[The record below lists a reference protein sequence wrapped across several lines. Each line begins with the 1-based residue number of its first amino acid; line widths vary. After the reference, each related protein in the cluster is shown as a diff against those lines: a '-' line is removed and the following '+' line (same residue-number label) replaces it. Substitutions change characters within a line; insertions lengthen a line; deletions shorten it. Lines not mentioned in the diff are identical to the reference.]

1 MVKAA
6 RLTLICHALT
16 SAQKVGYFP
25 SPDERILPVAEWPS
39 LPACNGFLSA
49 PECRA
54 QETCAGLGAGSVVE
68 PALADCDMGAWQG
81 VTLKALQAEQ
91 PEALA
96 QWLQDPHCAP
106 PGGESVAHLC
116 QRVAAWLEAFDTPGA
131 WVAVTHPLV
140 MRAAMVH
147 VLGCP
152 LAAFALIDV
161 PALSR
166 VHLSRAGKWRLRLG

>member
-1 MVKAA
+1 MKAT

-16 SAQKVGYFP
+16 PAQKVGRFP
-25 SPDERILPVAEWPS
+25 STDERILPVAEWPP
-39 LPACNGFLSA
+39 LPAFIGVLSA
-49 PECRA
+49 PEYRA
-54 QETCAGLGAGSVVE
+54 QETCAGLGASPVVE

-81 VTLKALQAEQ
+81 MVLKALQAEQ

-106 PGGESVAHLC
+106 HGGESIAQLC
-116 QRVAAWLEAFDTPGA
+116 QRVAVWLETFDTPGE
-131 WVAVTHPLV
+131 WLAVTHPLV

-166 VHLSRAGKWRLRLG
+166 VHLSRAGKWRLRLV

>member
-1 MVKAA
+1 MKAT

-16 SAQKVGYFP
+16 LAQKVGRFP
-25 SPDERILPVAEWPS
+25 SADEHILPMAEWPAP
-39 LPACNGFLSA
+39 LAANTGVLAA
-49 PECRA
+49 PERRA
-54 QETCAGLGAGSVVE
+54 HETCAGLSASAVVE
-68 PALADCDMGAWQG
+68 PALADCDLGAWQG
-81 VTLKALQAEQ
+81 LALKQLQAEQ
-91 PEALA
+91 PQALA

-106 PGGESVAHLC
+106 HGGESIAQLC
-116 QRVAAWLEAFDTPGA
+116 QRVAAWLEAFDTPGD
-131 WVAVTHPLV
+131 WLAVTHPLV

-166 VHLSRAGKWRLRLG
+166 VHLSRAGKWRLRLV

>member
-1 MVKAA
+1 MKAA

-16 SAQKVGYFP
+16 SAQKVGCFP
-25 SPDERILPVAEWPS
+25 SPDEHILPVAQWPS
-39 LPACNGFLSA
+39 LPACTGFLSA
-49 PECRA
+49 PERRA
-54 QETCAGLGAGSVVE
+54 QETCAGLGRARWSSPPWRTATWG
-68 PALADCDMGAWQG
+68 PGKAWRSRHCR
-81 VTLKALQAEQ
+81 
-91 PEALA
+91 PSSRRR
-96 QWLQDPHCAP
+96 WLNGCKTPLRA

-116 QRVAAWLEAFDTPGA
+116 QRVASWLEAFDTPGE
-131 WVAVTHPLV
+131 WLAVTHPLV

-166 VHLSRAGKWRLRLG
+166 MHLSRAGKWRLRLG